1 MVTDLFFL
9 FFFFFSSFFQ
19 HTCVPAISNIKNKN
33 KSKNK
38 KKKTKNKKQKKKKK
52 ARTHRAAVSQPYPVS
67 RTTRTQQAICHV
79 HTLLHYQ
86 HLIW

>member
-33 KSKNK
+33 KKNKNK
-38 KKKTKNKKQKKKKK
+38 KTKTKNKKQK
-52 ARTHRAAVSQPYPVS
+52 RLGHIVQPCPSHIRYRVRHRHSKQFALS
-67 RTTRTQQAICHV
+67 
-79 HTLLHYQ
+79 TLF
-86 HLIW
+86 

>member
-1 MVTDLFFL
+1 MVTDLFFF

-33 KSKNK
+33 KKQ
-38 KKKTKNKKQKKKKK
+38 KKQKKKKT

-67 RTTRTQQAICHV
+67 RTTQTQQAICPV
-79 HTLLHYQ
+79 HTLLDYQ